1 MCICAALSVKGCC
14 VSLRVQSPLL
24 LIDLWLC
31 TVSSWRTS
39 QLVLDHTNLLI
50 KRQNERAMGQSCYS
64 LFAKIQLMS
73 FLYVYVYVCIY
84 IYIQLHTYIYIQL
97 HIYIY
102 IYKYVYMYHVSTVQY
117 CSYSAQVK
125 NANLKDPK
133 TIHLGPTDMETWEHC
148 GGICWYGWT
157 FRPYMTLQGLLIFP
171 SWKHPLEFFNPSN
184 LATTIWRSCSTSP

>member
-73 FLYVYVYVCIY
+73 FLYVYVYVYVYIYTSFVIPRFMSTGFISEPGSKIWKHIKIY
-84 IYIQLHTYIYIQL
+84 IKISKHIKTYKQIIKNKK
-97 HIYIY
+97 IISNK
-102 IYKYVYMYHVSTVQY
+102 IKYK
-117 CSYSAQVK
+117 K
-125 NANLKDPK
+125 
-133 TIHLGPTDMETWEHC
+133 I
-148 GGICWYGWT
+148 I
-157 FRPYMTLQGLLIFP
+157 
-171 SWKHPLEFFNPSN
+171 
-184 LATTIWRSCSTSP
+184 

>member
-1 MCICAALSVKGCC
+1 MNVYMCSSVSQRVLCFFASSVPFAPDWPLTVHRFKLKNKPTGSWPYEPLNQKAKRKSNGPVVLFIIRKDPTHVIFICVCIC
-14 VSLRVQSPLL
+14 
-24 LIDLWLC
+24 
-31 TVSSWRTS
+31 
-39 QLVLDHTNLLI
+39 
-50 KRQNERAMGQSCYS
+50 MY
-64 LFAKIQLMS
+64 
-73 FLYVYVYVCIY
+73 IY
-84 IYIQLHTYIYIQL
+84 IYNCI

-102 IYKYVYMYHVSTVQY
+102 TITYIYTYKYVYMYHVSTVQY